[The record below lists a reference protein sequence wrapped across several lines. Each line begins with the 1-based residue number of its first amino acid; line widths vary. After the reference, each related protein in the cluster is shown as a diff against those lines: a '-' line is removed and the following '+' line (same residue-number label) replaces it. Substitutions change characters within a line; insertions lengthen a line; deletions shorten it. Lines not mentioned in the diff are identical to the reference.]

1 MQSATCVADFAL
13 DERFPE
19 RSGSLFEKVSP
30 SALAGLKRLGVRTLE
45 VSLHAPRAGNLPII
59 ARPQR

>member
-1 MQSATCVADFAL
+1 
-13 DERFPE
+13 
-19 RSGSLFEKVSP
+19 
-30 SALAGLKRLGVRTLE
+30 VRTLE